1 MQDAETCSLVLSTY
15 IVFYAITSRF
25 STVKFP
31 AERSSSRVQRA
42 SSMCLRFNALNE
54 PLARPIPPAVCA
66 HILARGRVRSS
77 PLVADDSYVADGR
90 RRVRLFPYTSFLRLV
105 SGRPSLSFLRTNKSA
120 KCASPLK
127 IHPVKHP
134 MKFMTVFVV
143 IRLLQ
148 ASNLNRIKL
157 LRRRN

>member
-1 MQDAETCSLVLSTY
+1 
-15 IVFYAITSRF
+15 
-25 STVKFP
+25 
-31 AERSSSRVQRA
+31 
-42 SSMCLRFNALNE
+42 MCLRFNALNE

-66 HILARGRVRSS
+66 HILARGRVVRRRWL
-77 PLVADDSYVADGR
+77 PTTATLLTVADGR

-134 MKFMTVFVV
+134 TKFMTVFVV
-143 IRLLQ
+143 VQLSR

-157 LRRRN
+157 LKRRK